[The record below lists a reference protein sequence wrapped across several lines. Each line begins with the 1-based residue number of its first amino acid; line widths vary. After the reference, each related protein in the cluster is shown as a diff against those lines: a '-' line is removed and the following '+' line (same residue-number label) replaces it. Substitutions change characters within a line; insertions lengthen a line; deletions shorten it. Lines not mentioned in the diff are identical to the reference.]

1 MGREGGKERKKEGR
15 KEGKEKRKGGE
26 GKKKK
31 REKRVHSTQFKY
43 CFVKQFSGGNHFL
56 NI

>member
-15 KEGKEKRKGGE
+15 KEGKKRKGRE

-31 REKRVHSTQFKY
+31 REKRVHSTQFEY
-43 CFVKQFSGGNHFL
+43 CFVKQFSGGNHFF